1 MAALSFDDLLDEEK
15 EKEQVVKPVR
25 QAPAQSV
32 KQTEDPYRWENLT
45 KEQLKRIEE
54 VNDRYDINRTGMLA
68 SPNVNELFNSRP
80 LEKRKIFF
88 EALNG
93 PSVIP
98 TAQAET
104 PKPARPAPA
113 QRQPQGQPTAPTLT
127 AGKPLTFEDLTAEVT
142 EVEEPKVKF
151 EELYTNKD
159 NLKTIRDYAETRF
172 GKSGKQK
179 EGESDQD
186 YVKRWMTAMRQT
198 TWNTTIN
205 AVPELNWI
213 YNAKK
218 EDVEKAAKAH
228 QLFGSVLNWYQTGG
242 QPGVRPFAEATLAA
256 VSDPMNLLGFGIGA
270 FGRYKAARA
279 AVDTAIKARIAAIG
293 GGAAAEA
300 LVGTSDSL
308 VQQQLEVETGQRS
321 EVSATEAAIAGLLSS
336 AIGGTEAATAFRKPK
351 KTTKQEL
358 EEVLADRKAKMPED
372 KDTAALIKAF
382 DEQMDETLKEVDV
395 FTGKIEGRKTLDEL
409 SAQTVLTQAEIK
421 KDINTR
427 AINVAEY
434 ILLNDPAF
442 SETARRVATKQQ
454 KVSNAVREVFSSID
468 NINEDVLDAA
478 IQKSGLTLKE
488 FADATRTTVADAA
501 SIMQSYSALSKV
513 LRNQVELDPAAKE
526 VIDKMYGRNLEIPD
540 ALQSL
545 SDGIVRL
552 ERESKALVVSSI
564 ATTMRNVMG
573 SSMALTFDA
582 DTRLME
588 GTLYQMGKVTRS
600 VAKGTYE
607 QGDVSRG
614 LQTVVRDAFGSLTY
628 MTNAGIT
635 AEITDKLLID
645 NPRIREQLLS
655 ALQETGTQNLSKVAR
670 MANTFNVGQD
680 VFYRRGVFTA
690 SVERQLR
697 NVGMDMFELLAQ
709 EKAIPADILKNAAD
723 EALKSTFSYMP
734 KKGVAHHFVRFWEKM
749 PGGSLLVTFPRFMTN
764 AMAFQARYSPI
775 GAAFG
780 ANDFAKAALSL
791 KKDPLIAERFYREGM
806 EKMIKG
812 SIGTSAL
819 YAAYQYRLE
828 NQESEWY
835 NFVGED
841 GSTVDTRA
849 IFPIAPY
856 LAVGDFMAKA
866 KINNLEGRK
875 VDEYIQA
882 IVGIK
887 VPSGSQGYL
896 INQIAQAFQNSEG
909 KEAERFEKALG
920 SVFGDFASR
929 FLQTGQPIYAFFD
942 QFDYEDQLARDPNV
956 LEGDSILTQAALN
969 RVKVRSPIEKI
980 AESIM
985 GIGYTPE
992 EIEQLSA
999 LPESEQPAAFKALS
1013 AVQKELPVAVRYL
1026 REETPVRAGEFFNVL
1041 TGVRVLPRANEL
1053 ERQFTELAIDPYTV
1067 YGSSGDKTYDRS
1079 VIKNTYPF
1087 IKDIVIPY
1095 IQSEAYSNLDKE
1107 DKKVGLYFYMREALS
1122 AGREMAQAEMSAED
1136 IGRVNKMKFN
1146 KLPKYKRDAINRLYK
1161 ADFGQTMDEAKAY
1174 DSVDEYEGRILE
1186 ALAY

>member
-1 MAALSFDDLLDEEK
+1 MAALSFDDLLDEEEKK
-15 EKEQVVKPVR
+15 EVVKPVR
-25 QAPAQSV
+25 QV
-32 KQTEDPYRWENLT
+32 KPVSGDSYRFENLSQ
-45 KEQLKRIEE
+45 EQLKK
-54 VNDRYDINRTGMLA
+54 VQGVVDQYDINKTGLLNRPDA
-68 SPNVNELFNSRP
+68 AELFNKQP
-80 LEKRKIFF
+80 EEKRKQFF
-88 EALNG
+88 EALG
-93 PSVIP
+93 GVSTPSPVRAA
-98 TAQAET
+98 TAA
-104 PKPARPAPA
+104 PAPV
-113 QRQPQGQPTAPTLT
+113 QAPTPAPT
-127 AGKPLTFEDLTAEVT
+127 KTTKALTFEDLTPEIT

-172 GKSGKQK
+172 GKAGKQK
-179 EGESDQD
+179 EGESDED

-213 YNAKK
+213 YNANK

-242 QPGVRPFAEATLAA
+242 QPGARPLAEATLAA

-279 AVDTAIKARIAAIG
+279 AVDTALKARIAAIG

-308 VQQQLEVETGQRS
+308 VQQQIEVETGQRA
-321 EVSATEAAIAGLLSS
+321 EVSTGEAAFAGLLSS
-336 AIGGTEAATAFRKPK
+336 VFGGTEAAVAFRKPK

-358 EEVLADRKAKMPED
+358 EEVLADRRAKMPED
-372 KDTAALIKAF
+372 KDTAALVRAF
-382 DEQMDETLKEVDV
+382 DEEMDQTVNQFDV
-395 FTGKIEGRKTLDEL
+395 FEGRKILDDL
-409 SAQTVLTQAEIK
+409 SPQTVLTQAEVK

-427 AINVAEY
+427 AINVAKY
-434 ILLNDPAF
+434 ILQNDPAF

-454 KVSNAVREVFSSID
+454 KVSNAVNEVFSSID

-501 SIMQSYSALSKV
+501 TIMQSYSALAKV

-573 SSMALTFDA
+573 TTTGLTLDSA
-582 DTRLME
+582 VRLLE
-588 GTLYQMGKVTRS
+588 GSLYQMGKVTKS
-600 VAKGTYE
+600 VATGKYE
-607 QGDVSRG
+607 TGDISRG
-614 LQTVVRDAFGSLTY
+614 LQTVVRDAFSTLTY
-628 MTNAGIT
+628 ISNAGIT

-645 NPRIREQLLS
+645 NPRIREQILS
-655 ALQETGTQNLSKVAR
+655 SLQETGTQNLSKVAR
-670 MANTFNVGQD
+670 MANTFNVAQD
-680 VFYRRGVFTA
+680 VFYRRGIFTA

-697 NVGMDMFELLAQ
+697 GVGMDMFELLAQ

-723 EALKSTFSYMP
+723 EALKATFSYMP
-734 KKGVAHHFVRFWEKM
+734 KQGVAHHFVRFWEKM

-764 AMAFQARYSPI
+764 AMAFQARYSFV
-775 GAAFG
+775 GYAFG
-780 ANDFAKAALSL
+780 ANDFAKAVSQL
-791 KKDPLIAERFYREGM
+791 KKDPLLVERFYREGM
-806 EKMIKG
+806 EKNIKATL
-812 SIGTSAL
+812 GTAAM
-819 YAAYQYRLE
+819 YAAYKYRLE

-969 RVKVRSPIEKI
+969 RVKVRAPIEKV

-985 GIGYTPE
+985 GISYTPE
-992 EIEQLSA
+992 EIEELSA
-999 LPESEQPAAFKALS
+999 LPESEQPAAFRALS

-1026 REETPVRAGEFFNVL
+1026 RDQPPVRAGEFFTVL

-1067 YGSSGDKTYDRS
+1067 YGSTGDKTYDRS